1 MKKLNILLC
10 ILIAF
15 CLVFSGCTS
24 GTSKKDKLQITA
36 TNFAEY
42 DFARAVAGDK
52 ADVKMLI
59 PAGRDIHSF
68 EPTASDIVNIENSDL
83 FLYIGGESDSFVE
96 RILGSLQNEKL
107 KTLKMSDYVSLCA
120 EHKHNE
126 SEQHH
131 HHTEDEYDEHIWLS
145 PENAEKMIL
154 AIKNALCEIDE
165 GSAPYYTENAD
176 KYIAEIKEE
185 SNKTV
190 STINNAR
197 VKKIAVADRN
207 PYRYF
212 TEYYGL
218 NITAAFAAC
227 SEDTDADLH
236 TVLKL
241 IETVNKEN
249 LSAVYVTEMGNRD
262 LAETVKEN
270 TGAKI
275 LTLHSYHNISSEDF
289 ENNVTYVDLMKQN
302 RKSLSEGLN

>member
-15 CLVFSGCTS
+15 CLVFSGCTN
-24 GTSKKDKLQITA
+24 GTPKKDKLQITA

-59 PAGRDIHSF
+59 PAGRDMHSF
-68 EPTASDIVNIENSDL
+68 EPTASDIIGIENSNL

-96 RILGSLQNEKL
+96 RILGSLQNKKL

-120 EHKHNE
+120 EHEHAHE
-126 SEQHH
+126 HH
-131 HHTEDEYDEHIWLS
+131 SHEDSYDEHIWTS

-154 AIKNALCEIDE
+154 AIKGALCEIDE
-165 GSAPYYTENAD
+165 ESAPYYTENAD
-176 KYIAEIKEE
+176 KYIAEIKFEA
-185 SNKTV
+185 NKTAEV
-190 STINNAR
+190 IKNAR

-241 IETVNKEN
+241 IETVKKEN

-275 LTLHSYHNISSEDF
+275 LTLHSYHNISVEDF